1 MIKKLIILTIL
12 FFSACQSQMVEEKLS
27 SNDVEYSI
35 QHPKD
40 WDFRNYGF
48 DGDTYD
54 DPHLEANATLTYGKL
69 LDAKI
74 SIYLIEKSDNN
85 CALKG
90 ITSHTYQEVN
100 GDLTKESR
108 MKSLNKFF
116 DEWREDE
123 KEEFARVYF
132 AASDK
137 ECVLFE
143 LYKKKNSNHVF
154 RTFYDLIDSFHKI
167 EK

>member
-1 MIKKLIILTIL
+1 M
-12 FFSACQSQMVEEKLS
+12 
-27 SNDVEYSI
+27 
-35 QHPKD
+35 
-40 WDFRNYGF
+40 
-48 DGDTYD
+48 
-54 DPHLEANATLTYGKL
+54 EANATLTYGKL

-74 SIYLIEKSDNN
+74 SIYLIEKSGND

-100 GDLTKESR
+100 GDLTKKSR

-116 DEWREDE
+116 DEWREDK